1 MKNKNNIIIY
11 TLLLFSSAVIFFPLV
26 YALFASFMPTIDI
39 VTGKIIP
46 SSLEIKNY
54 KDLIGAFPMGRFFA
68 NSLITSFLGMAAQV
82 IICSMSAYGIVF
94 SLEIKNY
101 KDLIGAFPMGRFFAN
116 SLITSFLGMAAQVI
130 ICSMS
135 AYGIVFIDFKTKKYV
150 FAVVMLSMFIPWEAI
165 FVPNYIT
172 ILKAG
177 LLNTRLAIVLPF
189 LANGLGTFLMIQQF
203 KTLNK
208 SLIEAARIDGCSH
221 FYIYTKIVMPLS
233 KGILSTWGIYSFLNL
248 WNMYLWPL
256 MVSTKPES
264 RTIQIGLKML
274 KSEEETNFG
283 RLMAGVILVIVPS
296 LIILFLGQK
305 QLQKGLTSGAVKE

>member
-1 MKNKNNIIIY
+1 MKNKNNILIY
-11 TLLLFSSAVIFFPLV
+11 TLLLFSAAVIFFPLV

-82 IICSMSAYGIVF
+82 IV
-94 SLEIKNY
+94 
-101 KDLIGAFPMGRFFAN
+101 
-116 SLITSFLGMAAQVI
+116 
-130 ICSMS
+130 CSMS

-150 FAVVMLSMFIPWEAI
+150 LAVIMLSMFIPWEAI

-283 RLMAGVILVIVPS
+283 RLMSGVILVIVPS

>member
-1 MKNKNNIIIY
+1 MKKNNILTY
-11 TLLLFSSAVIFFPLV
+11 FLLLVSSFIIFFPLI
-26 YALFASFMPTIDI
+26 YALLASFMPTIDI

-46 SSLEIKNY
+46 SSIDLKNY
-54 KDLIGAFPMGRFFA
+54 RELIKIFPMGKFFT
-68 NSLITSFLGMAAQV
+68 NSLITSIAGMVSQV
-82 IICSMSAYGIVF
+82 IICSMTAY
-94 SLEIKNY
+94 
-101 KDLIGAFPMGRFFAN
+101 A
-116 SLITSFLGMAAQVI
+116 
-130 ICSMS
+130 
-135 AYGIVFIDFKTKKYV
+135 IVFIDFKNKKLV
-150 FAVVMLSMFIPWEAI
+150 FLVVMLSMFIPWEAI

-177 LLNTRLAIVLPF
+177 LIITRLAIVLPF

-208 SLIEAARIDGCSH
+208 SLIEAAQIDGCSH
-221 FYIYTKIVMPLS
+221 FFIYSKIVMPLS
-233 KGILSTWGIYSFLNL
+233 KGVLSTWGIYSFLAM

-256 MVSTKPES
+256 MVSTRPES

-283 RLMAGVILVIVPS
+283 RLMAGVILVIIPS

-305 QLQKGLTSGAVKE
+305 QLQKGLTSGATKE

>member
-1 MKNKNNIIIY
+1 MKKNNILTY
-11 TLLLFSSAVIFFPLV
+11 FLLLVSSFIIFFPLI
-26 YALFASFMPTIDI
+26 YALLASFMPTIDI

-46 SSLEIKNY
+46 SSIDLKNY
-54 KDLIGAFPMGRFFA
+54 RELIKIFPMGKFFK
-68 NSLITSFLGMAAQV
+68 NSLITSIAGMVSQV
-82 IICSMSAYGIVF
+82 IICSMTAY
-94 SLEIKNY
+94 
-101 KDLIGAFPMGRFFAN
+101 A
-116 SLITSFLGMAAQVI
+116 
-130 ICSMS
+130 
-135 AYGIVFIDFKTKKYV
+135 IVFIDFKNKKLV
-150 FAVVMLSMFIPWEAI
+150 FLVVMLSMFIPWEAI

-177 LLNTRLAIVLPF
+177 LINTRLAIVLPF

-208 SLIEAARIDGCSH
+208 SLIEAAQIDGCSH
-221 FYIYTKIVMPLS
+221 FFIYSKIVMPLS
-233 KGILSTWGIYSFLNL
+233 KGVLSTWGIYSFLAM

-256 MVSTKPES
+256 MVSTRPES

-283 RLMAGVILVIVPS
+283 RLMAGVILVIIPS

-305 QLQKGLTSGAVKE
+305 QLQKGLTSGATKE

>member
-1 MKNKNNIIIY
+1 M
-11 TLLLFSSAVIFFPLV
+11 LLTYEDV
-26 YALFASFMPTIDI
+26 Y
-39 VTGKIIP
+39 K
-46 SSLEIKNY
+46 
-54 KDLIGAFPMGRFFA
+54 R
-68 NSLITSFLGMAAQV
+68 Q
-82 IICSMSAYGIVF
+82 
-94 SLEIKNY
+94 
-101 KDLIGAFPMGRFFAN
+101 
-116 SLITSFLGMAAQVI
+116 
-130 ICSMS
+130 
-135 AYGIVFIDFKTKKYV
+135 
-150 FAVVMLSMFIPWEAI
+150 
-165 FVPNYIT
+165 VPNYIT

-305 QLQKGLTSGAVKE
+305 QLQKGLKMCIRDRYWRKNL